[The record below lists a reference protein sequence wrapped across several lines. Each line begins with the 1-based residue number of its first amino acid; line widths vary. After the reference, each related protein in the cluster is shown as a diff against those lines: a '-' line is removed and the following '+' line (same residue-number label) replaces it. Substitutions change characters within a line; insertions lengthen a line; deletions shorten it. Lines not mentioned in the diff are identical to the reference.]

1 MPDHANRRDFLRASG
16 ALAISIGALGAAQA
30 AAPEKAPAP
39 NARRE
44 PEPEP
49 KDQPPAKPGIIDPLV
64 VGVMGTNGR
73 GTELAT
79 EFATQPGSVVRYVC
93 DVDANNA
100 ARCARAV
107 KERQEVDPTVVA
119 DFRRI
124 LDDQSVDALVI
135 AAPDHWHAIAAILA
149 CQAGKH
155 VYVEKPCCHNPH
167 EGATLVVAARKHN
180 RVVQHGTQRR
190 SWPKN
195 VEAIELVRSG
205 GIGKVLFSRGWYS
218 NQRPSIGRGKPAPV
232 PPRLDWTLWQGPAPE
247 REFHD
252 NYVHYNWHWFWNWG
266 TGELGN
272 NGVHALDVCLWG
284 LGVDYPRRVTAGGGR
299 YYFDD
304 DQETPDTLSVTYD
317 FGDKGM
323 IVWEG
328 RSCHPLGF
336 EGSGFGAAF
345 YGSDGTVVIDGG
357 GYKVLD
363 NKGKVTKTVGGNG
376 GNAEHVNNFID
387 CTRTG
392 KRPAADIE
400 LGYRSALACHLG
412 NIACR
417 TGRTVN
423 LDPTPHR
430 IASDKE
436 QEALWRREYRKGW
449 EPKV

>member
-1 MPDHANRRDFLRASG
+1 MHDPANRRDFLRASG
-16 ALAISIGALGAAQA
+16 ALALTLGALGAAQA
-30 AAPEKAPAP
+30 AAPEKAPGP
-39 NARRE
+39 NAPRE
-44 PEPEP
+44 PDNEP
-49 KDQPPAKPGIIDPLV
+49 KDQPPPKPTKVDPLV

-73 GTELAT
+73 GTELAS

-93 DVDANNA
+93 DVDASNA
-100 ARCARAV
+100 ARCAKAV
-107 KERQEVDPTVVA
+107 KERQEVDPTVVT
-119 DFRRI
+119 DFRRV
-124 LDDQSVDALVI
+124 LDDKSVDALVI

-167 EGATLVVAARKHN
+167 EGATLVVAARKHG

-195 VEAIELVRSG
+195 VEAVELVRGG
-205 GIGKVLFSRGWYS
+205 GIGKVLFSRGWYN
-218 NQRPSIGRGKPAPV
+218 NQRPSIGRGRAAPV
-232 PPRLDWTLWQGPAPE
+232 PPKLDWGLWQGPAPE

-252 NYVHYNWHWFWNWG
+252 NYVPYNWHWFWDWG

-304 DQETPDTLSVTYD
+304 DQQTPDTLSVTYD

-387 CTRTG
+387 CTRSG

-400 LGYRSALACHLG
+400 IGYRSALACHLG
-412 NIACR
+412 NIAYR

-423 LDPTPHR
+423 VDPQTHQ
-430 IASDKE
+430 IAGDKE
-436 QEALWRREYRKGW
+436 QQVLWRREYRKGW